1 MTKGIRM
8 PNIQIQPV
16 SYALGAA
23 VTNIDLSKPV
33 SSSDLKMIQDAWTQ
47 HVVLIF
53 PDQKLDPKLLIE
65 FTENFGEL
73 DNYATQPFNRHPE
86 HDEVMLLSNKPV
98 QGKIH
103 PGANNGQNWHTD
115 LSYTIRPAKATM
127 VYCIEKPS
135 VGGDTMFANMYAV
148 YEALSPKMREFLD
161 GLEGIND
168 VGLVSTRRDPAILE
182 AFKRMNPPVIHP
194 AVRTHPVS
202 GRRALYVNERVRSFA
217 GMTEAESKPLIRF
230 LCDFSVQPRFVYR
243 HQWSVG
249 DLVVWDNRCAIHL
262 AVGDY
267 NPAEYRHMIRTSTM
281 GDYIGKY
288 EDPHIKPP
296 MTMDH
301 LSHEGQVG
309 VSLLHD

>member
-1 MTKGIRM
+1 M
-8 PNIQIQPV
+8 IQPV
-16 SYALGAA
+16 SYALGAR

-65 FTENFGEL
+65 FTKNFGEL

-182 AFKRMNPPVIHP
+182 AFKRMNPTSYSPGSAHAP
-194 AVRTHPVS
+194 SLWAACALRQRT
-202 GRRALYVNERVRSFA
+202 RTIFCRYDRS
-217 GMTEAESKPLIRF
+217 
-230 LCDFSVQPRFVYR
+230 
-243 HQWSVG
+243 
-249 DLVVWDNRCAIHL
+249 
-262 AVGDY
+262 
-267 NPAEYRHMIRTSTM
+267 
-281 GDYIGKY
+281 
-288 EDPHIKPP
+288 
-296 MTMDH
+296 
-301 LSHEGQVG
+301 
-309 VSLLHD
+309 